1 MKEIISRSVVI
12 CKSFTLSLAVEINI
26 LIVKYACMFFLISAL
41 KGYNDSQ
48 GSKSKAIAK
57 WILVKVSHLNNARC
71 LKNYVLLLCTLIW
84 VNFEYINI
92 LLYLV

>member
-1 MKEIISRSVVI
+1 MFLLTNAFKG
-12 CKSFTLSLAVEINI
+12 FNNI
-26 LIVKYACMFFLISAL
+26 
-41 KGYNDSQ
+41 Q
-48 GSKSKAIAK
+48 GSKSKSCAK